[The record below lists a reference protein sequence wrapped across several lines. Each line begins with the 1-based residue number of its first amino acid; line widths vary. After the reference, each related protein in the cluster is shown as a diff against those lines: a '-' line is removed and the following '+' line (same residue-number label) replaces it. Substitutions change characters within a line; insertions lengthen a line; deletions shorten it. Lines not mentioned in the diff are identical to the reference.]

1 MRTLPFKRTISA
13 IQGKAA
19 LGLLAWAAL
28 LSGVALLPQ
37 SAPQA
42 QSSPAP
48 PQFCYPAGSQQ
59 CYDAQSKAEAALRA
73 QPLPGG
79 RVVAWRRTDGVQIA
93 SVYGR
98 RQFIYAIPRESAEQ
112 LYAPSYWRI
121 RSDSLASIA
130 PGCTPSPDPNMP
142 GTCAD
147 EGETVAKMMEAYR
160 NARPDCTY
168 TPPVVVSERP
178 VGYRTVTYS
187 ATNPP
192 YHGLVNYEKRIYR
205 TTRSCPAGVAQLEF
219 HIGKQASFTC
229 HAGSQ
234 GLQDSSAYGDGKNDI
249 ELPALCQNDTKRA
262 IDGPMLQVASCP
274 ANGNPC
280 YPATGDKARF
290 ETDFEFAGRSFT
302 RIYHSLNQLSA
313 GLGMAPGWTHS
324 LAIRL
329 EGATSSSPTLV
340 SAQGYYETFV
350 AIGSDRYRAE
360 NSQDRVLER
369 VTGAFPVFWRLR
381 DGSGEVQ
388 EFNSFGRLI
397 AWRRP
402 DEPLRDLTFAYINLQ
417 SSSQGALAA
426 AGWLGSVTDAQ
437 GRQLRFEYGRNGLL
451 SRIVKPDGSAVSY
464 GYDASDN
471 LVSAD
476 YGAGRIKRY
485 HYAEAGLIGDASQR
499 HHLTGITAE
508 SGLRYASFRY
518 DAQGRAIESRV
529 LGTPNEVT
537 TVAYDSDTRSTVTTA
552 DNLQRVYTLQPGLYR
567 RITGASEAGSD
578 TSQQYDASGRVV
590 QRTDKR
596 GVITQYEYTAGYR
609 SAVIE
614 AVGTPQQR
622 REETDRDPATQ
633 RVLEMRTKDAS
644 GALVARSRYAYNARG
659 QLISTTAYDPANGV
673 TRTATLSYC
682 ESTEVTTGSCPFVGL
697 VKAIDDP
704 RTDVSDIVTFTY
716 RQADHPDCATAPST
730 CAWRKGDL
738 WKTTNA
744 VGHVTEV
751 LAYDGAGRVTAM
763 RDPNGITTTLQYD
776 PRGWLTRRTV
786 LGDSAILFGD
796 AVTRIDYT
804 ADGLVRKLTRPDG
817 SVALFGYD
825 AGQRLTTVADS
836 DGNAIV
842 YTLNAAGERIAERTN
857 DATGGLTRELSRAFD
872 SLGRLVRIVD
882 ANNAATVFAYDQD
895 GNLTGSTDPLLRTS
909 GSAYDALGRMTA
921 SLGNANAP
929 IGAGDRAQILYVYD
943 ALDRL
948 TRITDPKGLHTDY
961 AYNGFGERTRLSSP
975 DTGVSTYG
983 YDAAGNQ
990 VTTTDARGVTKNV
1003 SYDALDRPT
1012 TVAYPSD
1019 GTQNV
1024 GFTYDTASGDCAAG
1038 ETYLTGRLAR
1048 MADASGSTS
1057 WCYDRYGQLT
1067 QKLQRTDNRA
1077 YALRYLWAPSSNGPG
1092 GPLIVHQPGRGK
1104 FFGWRYPD
1112 GAQVRVSQDV
1122 EGRVSQLSVV
1132 TADGRTQLLL
1142 AHARYHPFGAPAGW
1156 EWGNGLVHRRTVDR
1170 NYNPGII
1177 QTGTQS
1183 GTRFTANPTSL
1194 SLGYQFDAVGNLIA
1208 LRDGHQS
1215 EPALRTYGYDGLDRL
1230 TAVRNGGNG
1239 QSLQNYAYD
1248 ATGNRVSRTDGV
1260 AVTSYGYANGSHR
1273 LDAVGGQPRGYDAA
1287 GNTVYIGNGGASG
1300 GAGGGDDEYMPPDPG
1315 HPGPGE
1321 PVPGEPAVA
1330 GMSVGVSFAGTATA
1344 NATAAPAL
1352 REFVYNAANRL
1363 SEVRNDGVSAMRYRY
1378 NGIGEQV
1385 LKFSGSQRIV
1395 TVYDEAGRWI
1405 GDYDSATGDPI
1416 QQAIWLH
1423 DLPVGLLVGS
1433 GSNQTLYY
1441 IEPDMLGTPRVVLNP
1456 ANSQAV
1462 WRWDL
1467 TGEAFGD
1474 SAPNQDPDGDGTQ
1487 FVLDMR
1493 FPGQRYDAASGMNYN
1508 YFRDYNPQS
1517 GRYLQSDPIGLAGGV
1532 ASYLYSYATSLVM
1545 VDNFGLQALP
1555 LPGMLPPPVIPSNPG
1570 IGPTD
1575 YRKKLVDDMV
1585 NAWDRL
1591 DQERRLREKTYQTY
1605 TRYNPVTRQC
1615 YSGRTSGYG
1624 TPEENVRRRGIEQ
1637 AHLTAEGFFPP
1648 ILDKSSSSYPSI
1660 RGREQQLIEINGGAR
1675 SDGGRSRNL
1684 INGISPWNPLKD
1696 FYLNSATAE
1705 FGIPARSYS
1714 KGPCQCI

>member
-42 QSSPAP
+42 QTSPAP

-160 NARPDCTY
+160 NARPNCAY

-178 VGYRTVTYS
+178 GGYRTVTYS

-192 YHGLVNYEKRIYR
+192 YHGLVNYDKRIYR

-313 GLGMAPGWTHS
+313 GQGMAPGWTHS

-388 EFNSFGRLI
+388 EFDSLGRVI

-437 GRQLRFEYGRNGLL
+437 GRQLRFEYGQNGLL
-451 SRIVKPDGSAVSY
+451 SRIVQPDGSAVSY
-464 GYDASDN
+464 GYDAFDN

-578 TSQQYDASGRVV
+578 TAQQYDASGRVV

-659 QLISTTAYDPANGV
+659 QLTSTTAYDPANGV

-682 ESTEVTTGSCPFVGL
+682 ESTEVTAGSCPFVGL
-697 VKAIDDP
+697 VKAIDGP
-704 RTDVSDIVTFTY
+704 RTDVSDVATFAY
-716 RQADHPDCATAPST
+716 RQADHPDCATAPSA

-744 VGHVTEV
+744 AGHVTEV
-751 LAYDGAGRVTAM
+751 LAYDGAGRVTSM
-763 RDPNGITTTLQYD
+763 RDQNGIITTLQYD

-804 ADGLVRKLTRPDG
+804 ADGLIRKLTRPDG
-817 SVALFGYD
+817 SFALFGYD
-825 AGQRLTTVADS
+825 AGQRMTTVADS
-836 DGNAIV
+836 DGNAVV
-842 YTLNAAGERIAERTN
+842 YTLNAAGERIAERTY

-882 ANNAATVFAYDQD
+882 ANNAATVFAYDQE
-895 GNLTGSTDPLLRTS
+895 GNLTGSTDPLLRAS

-929 IGAGDRAQILYVYD
+929 VGAGDRAQILYVYD

-948 TRITDPKGLHTDY
+948 TRVTDPKGLHTDY

-1012 TVAYPSD
+1012 AVAYPSD

-1024 GFTYDTASGDCAAG
+1024 GFAYDTASGDCAAG
-1038 ETYLTGRLAR
+1038 ETYLTGRLAHDR
-1048 MADASGSTS
+1048 RQRQHQLVLRPLRPAHPEAAAHRQPRLCTALPVGAVVERAGWSADRPPARPRQVLRLALSGRGPGAGESGRRRA
-1057 WCYDRYGQLT
+1057 CVPA
-1067 QKLQRTDNRA
+1067 QRGHRRWA
-1077 YALRYLWAPSSNGPG
+1077 YA
-1092 GPLIVHQPGRGK
+1092 
-1104 FFGWRYPD
+1104 
-1112 GAQVRVSQDV
+1112 
-1122 EGRVSQLSVV
+1122 
-1132 TADGRTQLLL
+1132 
-1142 AHARYHPFGAPAGW
+1142 
-1156 EWGNGLVHRRTVDR
+1156 
-1170 NYNPGII
+1170 
-1177 QTGTQS
+1177 
-1183 GTRFTANPTSL
+1183 
-1194 SLGYQFDAVGNLIA
+1194 
-1208 LRDGHQS
+1208 
-1215 EPALRTYGYDGLDRL
+1215 
-1230 TAVRNGGNG
+1230 
-1239 QSLQNYAYD
+1239 
-1248 ATGNRVSRTDGV
+1248 
-1260 AVTSYGYANGSHR
+1260 
-1273 LDAVGGQPRGYDAA
+1273 
-1287 GNTVYIGNGGASG
+1287 
-1300 GAGGGDDEYMPPDPG
+1300 
-1315 HPGPGE
+1315 
-1321 PVPGEPAVA
+1321 AVA
-1330 GMSVGVSFAGTATA
+1330 GACALPPLRCACGLGVGQWAGPPAHGGQELQPRHHPDRHPIRYPIHRQSDQPEPGLSVRCGGQSDRPARRPSERAGVAHLRLRRAGPSDCSAQRRQRPV
-1344 NATAAPAL
+1344 AADLCLRRHRQSRIENRWCGRHQLWLRKRQPPSRCGRWPAARL
-1352 REFVYNAANRL
+1352 RRGGQYGLHRQRRRKWRCRRRRRRVRAAR
-1363 SEVRNDGVSAMRYRY
+1363 SRPSRPRRTD
-1378 NGIGEQV
+1378 
-1385 LKFSGSQRIV
+1385 
-1395 TVYDEAGRWI
+1395 AGR
-1405 GDYDSATGDPI
+1405 TR
-1416 QQAIWLH
+1416 
-1423 DLPVGLLVGS
+1423 S
-1433 GSNQTLYY
+1433 G
-1441 IEPDMLGTPRVVLNP
+1441 GH
-1456 ANSQAV
+1456 
-1462 WRWDL
+1462 
-1467 TGEAFGD
+1467 
-1474 SAPNQDPDGDGTQ
+1474 
-1487 FVLDMR
+1487 
-1493 FPGQRYDAASGMNYN
+1493 
-1508 YFRDYNPQS
+1508 
-1517 GRYLQSDPIGLAGGV
+1517 
-1532 ASYLYSYATSLVM
+1532 
-1545 VDNFGLQALP
+1545 
-1555 LPGMLPPPVIPSNPG
+1555 
-1570 IGPTD
+1570 
-1575 YRKKLVDDMV
+1575 
-1585 NAWDRL
+1585 
-1591 DQERRLREKTYQTY
+1591 
-1605 TRYNPVTRQC
+1605 
-1615 YSGRTSGYG
+1615 
-1624 TPEENVRRRGIEQ
+1624 VRRR
-1637 AHLTAEGFFPP
+1637 
-1648 ILDKSSSSYPSI
+1648 
-1660 RGREQQLIEINGGAR
+1660 QLR
-1675 SDGGRSRNL
+1675 RHCDR
-1684 INGISPWNPLKD
+1684 
-1696 FYLNSATAE
+1696 
-1705 FGIPARSYS
+1705 
-1714 KGPCQCI
+1714 